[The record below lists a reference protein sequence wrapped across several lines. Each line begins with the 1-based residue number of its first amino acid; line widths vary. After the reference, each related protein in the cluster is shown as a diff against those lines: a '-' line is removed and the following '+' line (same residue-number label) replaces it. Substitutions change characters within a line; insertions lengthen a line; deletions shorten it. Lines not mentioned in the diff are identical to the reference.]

1 MAYPGCG
8 TKVTQSED
16 DMRPLVPPGF
26 YEGLTSVGGVNS
38 LDLPEPTDGM
48 AMEGE
53 KLIDNLAEATNLP
66 QHLVL
71 GEIKT
76 LIINQ
81 GYSPKTISLD
91 ELRLVLADYLQE
103 VLLKARDEFSK

>member
-1 MAYPGCG
+1 M
-8 TKVTQSED
+8 
-16 DMRPLVPPGF
+16 
-26 YEGLTSVGGVNS
+26 
-38 LDLPEPTDGM
+38 DLPEPTDGM